1 MKSIIKE
8 LLFDKDVVKAI
19 KKTKVNKATL
29 YNLLYNG
36 KITMKGY
43 VHALSS

>member
-1 MKSIIKE
+1 MTSTIKE

-19 KKTKVNKATL
+19 KQMKINEARL

-36 KITMKGY
+36 KITMKEY
-43 VHALSS
+43 VHVLS

>member
-19 KKTKVNKATL
+19 KKTKISKASL
-29 YNLLYNG
+29 YSLLYNG
-36 KITMKGY
+36 KITMKEY
-43 VHALSS
+43 VHVLL

>member
-1 MKSIIKE
+1 MISAIKE

-19 KKTKVNKATL
+19 KKKKINEARL

-36 KITMKGY
+36 KITMKEY
-43 VHALSS
+43 AYALHN

>member
-8 LLFDKDVVKAI
+8 LLLDKDIVKTI
-19 KKTKVNKATL
+19 KQTRINEERL

-36 KITMKGY
+36 KITMKEY
-43 VHALSS
+43 VHLVAS